1 MWNVAMYWNEYV
13 YNFTYEV
20 SRTGACTTGEPF
32 PCGAAWACDGTRA
45 GNATGEGTPCSET
58 CVDDDR

>member
-1 MWNVAMYWNEYV
+1 MWNVPCIWNEYV
-13 YNFTYEV
+13 YNFTYDV

-32 PCGAAWACDGTRA
+32 PCGAAWACEGTRA